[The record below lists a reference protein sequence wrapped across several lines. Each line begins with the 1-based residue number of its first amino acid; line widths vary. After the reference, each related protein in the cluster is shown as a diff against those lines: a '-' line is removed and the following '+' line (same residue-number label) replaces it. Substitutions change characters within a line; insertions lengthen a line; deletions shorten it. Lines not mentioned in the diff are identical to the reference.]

1 MLGNILPKA
10 KAFARVPGK
19 RPSTGVRDVSSQS
32 DGDSLPGYAPQRHM
46 WSPVMLRSVSL
57 AVFGVLFICFIIVIE
72 VLYSVSTQKNGLS
85 TSEERYHY
93 LWTYGPTAG
102 KPSFAYLES
111 LYVKYANPAV
121 LTIVAGFWG
130 QVEYRTKQLMPWK
143 FMSQEPKPATH
154 SLLLDYVSDWNVVIL
169 FRALKQSSWAVVLAV
184 LGTLLIKLITVV
196 STGLFMLQNVYMKDV
211 PTTLMTQASFDAAGF
226 NGSKVDGTAAMVVA
240 GAWWLNL
247 PYPLGST
254 DRYAFQ
260 PFTTSDKKL
269 GGTQLLRYC

>member
-1 MLGNILPKA
+1 
-10 KAFARVPGK
+10 
-19 RPSTGVRDVSSQS
+19 
-32 DGDSLPGYAPQRHM
+32 M
-46 WSPVMLRSVSL
+46 WSPVILRSVSL
-57 AVFGVLFICFIIVIE
+57 AVFVVLFICFIIVIE
-72 VLYSVSTQKNGLS
+72 VLYSVSTRKEGLS

-102 KPSFAYLES
+102 KTFFAYCL
-111 LYVKYANPAV
+111 LMDHTDPVV

-143 FMSQEPKPATH
+143 LMNQGPKPATR

-211 PTTLMTQASFDAAGF
+211 PTTLTTQASFDGAGY
-226 NGSKVDGTAAMVVA
+226 NGVKVDGTAAMVVA

-247 PYPLGST
+247 SHPLGST
-254 DRYAFQ
+254 DKYAFQ
-260 PFTTSDKKL
+260 PFTTSGKKL
-269 GGTQLLRYC
+269 GGTDCSTTG